1 MYPYSGLKLIELLEK
16 QHQNRSAQT
25 DLFKTGTFNL
35 LWRAKVGSFPHPDLE
50 TLVSAGEPCGAWK
63 PQQGRAEDKRNV
75 GDNWQHFPELP
86 LYGFIPGSS
95 IRGIVRAWAKKRP
108 DIAPRMIELLGTQ
121 ADDGTKSGK
130 VEFLDAFPET
140 PTKLSLDIVN
150 PQQDF
155 QVYHQGQGTPLS
167 LYTLGNGDAEEIPIK
182 VAIRGIPGRATADDV
197 KEVWCWTRQAL
208 SLYGVGSRTAS
219 GYGVLSTST
228 TFRVSQDVGY
238 ASKQFEFSLYS
249 QGNAG
254 PNIRTMELRASHW
267 RGWLRS
273 WILRFL
279 LGVMSERNAEIT
291 LGELMG
297 TLMSLDDDNSRR
309 GCICIQM
316 LPGSTWGVQS
326 NNKPNFFVWQGK
338 LQISAPKE
346 ILNRVILPIIRFS
359 VMLGGVGRGWRR
371 PLHIFLMER
380 KNRRTNDTEHI
391 PSARGCYL
399 SLTHQIQLKE
409 ADEKISKQYGLALKA
424 DDWTVLYQN
433 WLTAVQNHWGERFSL
448 QNQDLGAEV
457 FSPNTCAVYLVPEP
471 EKEPVAWQSQ
481 EWAIT
486 EPVEQTRGK
495 GMELIYRLKY
505 KRKIDVGGDAAGGGN
520 AHCSWVSIKRV
531 KVSKQGCQEVV
542 CLFMGGEQPNSNHLR
557 SHFLRD
563 LATIPGAVHLFGVQ
577 P

>member
-1 MYPYSGLKLIELLEK
+1 MYPYSGLKLIVLLEN
-16 QHQNRSAQT
+16 QHQNRSSQT
-25 DLFKTGTFNL
+25 GLFKTGIFNL
-35 LWRAKVGSFPHPDLE
+35 FWRAKVGSFPHPDLE

-75 GDNWQHFPELP
+75 GENWQHFPELP
-86 LYGFIPGSS
+86 LYGYIPGSS

-108 DIAPRMIELLGTQ
+108 DIALRMIELLGTQ
-121 ADDGTKSGK
+121 EEDGTKSGK

-208 SLYGVGSRTAS
+208 SLYGIGSRTAS
-219 GYGVLSTST
+219 GYGGLRTST
-228 TFRVSQDVGY
+228 TFRVSLDAGCT
-238 ASKQFEFSLYS
+238 SKQFEFSLYS

-254 PNIRTMELRASHW
+254 PDIRTTELRASHW

-273 WILRFL
+273 WVLRFL
-279 LGVMSERNAEIT
+279 LGVMSEQDAEIT

-297 TLMSLDDDNSRR
+297 TLTSPNDNNSRR
-309 GCICIQM
+309 GCIRIQM
-316 LPGSTWGVQS
+316 IPGKPWEKRS
-326 NNKPNFFVWQGK
+326 NNQPDFFIWQGS
-338 LQISAPKE
+338 LQISAPTE
-346 ILNRVILPIIRFS
+346 ILNKILIPIIRFA
-359 VMLGGVGRGWRR
+359 VMVGGVGRGWRR
-371 PLHIFLMER
+371 PLHIYTMPNGREA
-380 KNRRTNDTEHI
+380 
-391 PSARGCYL
+391 SRGSLVY
-399 SLTHQIQLKE
+399 LTHQVKQKDSTE
-409 ADEKISKQYGLALKA
+409 PISKPFGLATNSEEWQK
-424 DDWTVLYQN
+424 LYQN
-433 WLTAVQNHWGERFSL
+433 WQVAVQSQWSTRFL
-448 QNQDLGAEV
+448 IGNQNLSAEI
-457 FSPNTCAVYLVPEP
+457 FSPTTCAIYLVPDPLQEP
-471 EKEPVAWQSQ
+471 INKQGQ
-481 EWAIT
+481 EWSIT
-486 EPVEQTRGK
+486 DPLKTRGD
-495 GMELIYRLKY
+495 GMDLIYQPRY
-505 KRKIDVGGDAAGGGN
+505 KRKVDVGGNAAGGGN

-557 SHFLRD
+557 SHFLQD